1 MAHLLPYFCHF
12 SCEKDVLSES
22 KVIKVDANQLSTL
35 HFEYQPMLLVFAGAD
50 WCSVAFFLTS
60 VPIRVRFEILYLS
73 LLKSFF
79 DLKILFGTIHILSNQ
94 DFGLLDPIQPNCN
107 QTSTL

>member
-12 SCEKDVLSES
+12 LCEKDVLSES

-73 LLKSFF
+73 LLKSYF
-79 DLKILFGTIHILSNQ
+79 DLKGGVGILFRMIPSCRESLFSN
-94 DFGLLDPIQPNCN
+94 LRKP
-107 QTSTL
+107 